1 MNYGWLRLVTA
12 HLPGGRPSCK
22 KRRGSRTRR
31 QPSSR
36 HARRCGFPRVPGV
49 RNPAPYKYENTRVG
63 WRHGCVEGGVIR
75 FSGGSESCVHRNP
88 GADDGLCCLSRCRV
102 DSTHSLPQHALLG
115 AKPNHGF
122 SRCQHLRATFFSSA
136 GMPGRRRKADAT
148 PAPHRDRK
156 HQMHSMDTRP
166 KKTSVKRAFS
176 SWRLRLSA
184 SGAMT
189 TSTRPDRRCL
199 FERLERRLKKTFRRG
214 FRFRVAQAGLR
225 RTAQTFFLPA
235 TTMSPPSAPV
245 ASTSNAI
252 ARHRRRASDHLSRP
266 SGSCGTRAPFVGRN
280 AGIHRHA
287 SRRRRLAHRYRC
299 IRRPT
304 RALQKRNGEPATAR
318 ISAVADSPQGDCP
331 WTDLSDRRLRSA
343 RRSRRVTAA
352 R

>member
-1 MNYGWLRLVTA
+1 
-12 HLPGGRPSCK
+12 
-22 KRRGSRTRR
+22 
-31 QPSSR
+31 
-36 HARRCGFPRVPGV
+36 
-49 RNPAPYKYENTRVG
+49 
-63 WRHGCVEGGVIR
+63 
-75 FSGGSESCVHRNP
+75 
-88 GADDGLCCLSRCRV
+88 
-102 DSTHSLPQHALLG
+102 
-115 AKPNHGF
+115 
-122 SRCQHLRATFFSSA
+122 
-136 GMPGRRRKADAT
+136 
-148 PAPHRDRK
+148 
-156 HQMHSMDTRP
+156 
-166 KKTSVKRAFS
+166 
-176 SWRLRLSA
+176 
-184 SGAMT
+184 
-189 TSTRPDRRCL
+189 
-199 FERLERRLKKTFRRG
+199 
-214 FRFRVAQAGLR
+214 
-225 RTAQTFFLPA
+225 
-235 TTMSPPSAPV
+235 MSPPSAPV